1 MLMEIPSALNSGL
14 QGFQKAQET
23 AEKAAVNIVAN
34 TTLPAAQQN
43 ITISDEASGEV
54 SNEGSSTEIPDLN
67 QELVNLK
74 VAEFQAKASAEVIK
88 SADDALGTL
97 LDVTA

>member
-1 MLMEIPSALNSGL
+1 MEIPSTLNSGL

-23 AEKAAVNIVAN
+23 AEKAAVNIVAS
-34 TTLPAAQQN
+34 TTLPAEQQN
-43 ITISDEASGEV
+43 ITISDEAIGEV
-54 SNEGSSTEIPDLN
+54 SNEGNSNEIPDLN